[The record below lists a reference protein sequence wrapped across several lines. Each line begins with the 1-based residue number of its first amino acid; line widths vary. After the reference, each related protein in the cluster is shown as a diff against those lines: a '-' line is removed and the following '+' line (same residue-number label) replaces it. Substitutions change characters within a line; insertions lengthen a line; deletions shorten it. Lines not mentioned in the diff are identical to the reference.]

1 VDASV
6 GTFSGLESKPV
17 HPEEIPTPSSLPP
30 GREPSADGR
39 LVEQVRRGDA
49 DAGHRFFREYYP
61 GIYRYLL
68 WLTGRPEVAEDLA
81 QETLIRAWR
90 YLDTFDDRA
99 PLRAWLHRIA
109 HREFLRAL
117 RSQTRVPAERVMASL
132 EEIAEV
138 AEPRTAE
145 LTEAVEL
152 HEVIRKLPITEG
164 EIVVLHYL
172 QGYNCQEIAR
182 IVGAPVSTVKYRL
195 LTARSH
201 LQRELGEGD
210 LLYLNEPGLIM
221 RQWAWLP
228 LDQIHALEARLS
240 LGGAGRRAPGP
251 ADQETPGHGAR
262 KEDEM
267 ERREFLRQAAVGA
280 AGLMLPETEKEVVD
294 SRLTQKVTC
303 AFKGT
308 ALSDLCEHL
317 LADTGV
323 HLVAGPSVADEKV
336 TLFCEK
342 LPLREVMRQLSRPFG
357 YTWLRSR
364 KEGGEYRYELV
375 QDLRSQLLEEELR
388 NRDRNAALLA
398 LEKEIERYRPYLSLS
413 PDEAL
418 ARAQTAPAGE
428 KPLLEKLAGGGWGP
442 IQMYFRLSNQDILA
456 LRAGQR
462 LTFSAAPDPGEQ
474 PLAPELARQVYQSFR
489 DWRVRP
495 MPRGEAFFPFD
506 PAHPDDPPLSAVP
519 ELRASIDLTMAQT
532 EPGEFTLDGHSTLFF
547 PKGFGRMGIGAGPYA
562 SGRSRAALEPDNR
575 AANLK
580 LAGEPAFRRRVT
592 LQPQSSCRP
601 APTALAG
608 DSATPEHK
616 VTIADVLEALHQAT
630 GLPVVADYYTRLYK
644 PPAVSVRDL
653 PLFET
658 LNLIADTMRMRWR
671 KEEDWLQFRSA
682 SYYDDRLKE
691 VPNRLL
697 TRWSAARRLNGILR
711 PDDLLEIAQ
720 LPDAQL
726 DAEEMA
732 EGARDCLGLVE
743 WDLARRKSLRP
754 HLRNLATFTPEQRR
768 MALGVEGLPFT
779 RMTLAQQQQFIAL
792 ASLSDPLSLQELQ
805 TATLR
810 VDYSQPG
817 EFQWGDP
824 GMAFTPFHWV
834 VIVEPGRDGRWLPR
848 PLLRGRTREA
858 VAQAVLRL
866 DPQLRERAVHAMRL
880 RRSAAEPE
888 LPVPLEA
895 QIFPTD
901 LSLNVIYLPAAS
913 NRLPLHIVGSRG
925 WDTRQTLD

>member
-1 VDASV
+1 
-6 GTFSGLESKPV
+6 
-17 HPEEIPTPSSLPP
+17 
-30 GREPSADGR
+30 
-39 LVEQVRRGDA
+39 
-49 DAGHRFFREYYP
+49 
-61 GIYRYLL
+61 
-68 WLTGRPEVAEDLA
+68 
-81 QETLIRAWR
+81 
-90 YLDTFDDRA
+90 
-99 PLRAWLHRIA
+99 
-109 HREFLRAL
+109 
-117 RSQTRVPAERVMASL
+117 
-132 EEIAEV
+132 
-138 AEPRTAE
+138 
-145 LTEAVEL
+145 
-152 HEVIRKLPITEG
+152 
-164 EIVVLHYL
+164 
-172 QGYNCQEIAR
+172 
-182 IVGAPVSTVKYRL
+182 
-195 LTARSH
+195 
-201 LQRELGEGD
+201 
-210 LLYLNEPGLIM
+210 
-221 RQWAWLP
+221 
-228 LDQIHALEARLS
+228 
-240 LGGAGRRAPGP
+240 
-251 ADQETPGHGAR
+251 
-262 KEDEM
+262 M

-280 AGLMLPETEKEVVD
+280 AGLMLTEPEKEVVD

-308 ALSDLCEHL
+308 ALSDLCEKL
-317 LADTGV
+317 KSDTGIRV
-323 HLVAGPSVADEKV
+323 TAGPSVADEKV

-342 LPLREVMRQLSRPFG
+342 RPLREVMRQLSRPFG
-357 YTWLRSR
+357 YTWLRSG
-364 KEGGEYRYELV
+364 KPGEYRYELV

-398 LEKEIERYRPYLSLS
+398 LEQEIERYRPYLSLS

-418 ARAQTAPAGE
+418 EQAKTAPAGE

-474 PLAPELARQVYQSFR
+474 PLAPELARQVFQSFR
-489 DWRVRP
+489 DWRAIS
-495 MPRGEAFFPFD
+495 GGKGFYPFD
-506 PAHPDDPPLSAVP
+506 PARPDDPPLSAVP
-519 ELRASIDLTMAQT
+519 ELRASITLTMAQT
-532 EPGEFTLDGHSTLFF
+532 EPGKFTLDGHSTLFF
-547 PKGFGRMGIGAGPYA
+547 PTGFGRMGIGFGPYA
-562 SGRSRAALEPDNR
+562 SGTARNERQGRAALEPDNR

-580 LAGEPAFRRRVT
+580 LAGEPAFRRHVT
-592 LQPQSSCRP
+592 IQPQSSCRP

-608 DSATPEHK
+608 DSAAPEHK
-616 VTIADVLEALHQAT
+616 VTSADVFEALHQAT
-630 GLPVVADYYTRLYK
+630 GLPVVADSYTRLYK
-644 PPAVSVRDL
+644 PTAVSVRDM

-671 KEEDWLQFRSA
+671 KEEDWLQFRSS

-697 TRWSAARRLNGILR
+697 TRWSGARRLNGMLSL
-711 PDDLLEIAQ
+711 DDLLEIVQ

-732 EGARDCLGLVE
+732 EGVRDCLGLAE
-743 WDLARRKSLRP
+743 WDLARHKTLRP
-754 HLRNLATFTPEQRR
+754 HLRNLATFVPDQRR
-768 MALGVEGLPFT
+768 LAMSVAGLPFT

-805 TATLR
+805 GATLR

-824 GMAFTPFHWV
+824 GMAFTPFPWV

-866 DPQLRERAVHAMRL
+866 DRQLRERAVHAMRS

-925 WDTRQTLD
+925 WDTRQILD